1 MIEWHDF
8 FIAVAGA
15 SAALTGL
22 IFVGISISLT
32 KILSIGGLPDRALLS
47 LLLLLNVLAISI
59 LFLVPDQTTDT
70 LGIDVL
76 IVGIIAYAVILK
88 LDSRIFK
95 HKQNKF
101 KQLYALYFLVDHA
114 ATVPFIIVGFA
125 LTMGWNNG
133 IYWIVAG
140 ALFSIIKAVLDGWVL
155 LVEINR

>member
-32 KILSIGGLPDRALLS
+32 KILSISGLPDRALLS
-47 LLLLLNVLAISI
+47 LLLLLNVLVVSI
-59 LFLVPDQTTDT
+59 LFLVPDQTTKI
-70 LGIDVL
+70 LGVEIL
-76 IVGIIAYAVILK
+76 IVGIIAYAIVFK
-88 LDSRIFK
+88 LDLRIFK

-101 KQLYALYFLVDHA
+101 RRLYTLYFLIDHA
-114 ATVPFIIVGFA
+114 ATLPFIIVGFA
-125 LTMGWNNG
+125 LTMDWADGL
-133 IYWIVAG
+133 YWVVAG
-140 ALFSIIKAVLDGWVL
+140 TLFSIIKAVLDGWVL